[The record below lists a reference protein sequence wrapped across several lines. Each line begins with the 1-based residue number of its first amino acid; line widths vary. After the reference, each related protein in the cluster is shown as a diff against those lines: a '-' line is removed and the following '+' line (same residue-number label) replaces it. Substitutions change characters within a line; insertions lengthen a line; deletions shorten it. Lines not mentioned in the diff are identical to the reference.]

1 MGKKISSE
9 TRKELLDA
17 MRRRYHESSKRDK
30 ARILDEFIALTG
42 YHRKHGIRLLQRD
55 GDSEIQPLPDVLVRT
70 RRVYE
75 EAVRETLTILWEAS
89 DRICGKRLKAILPEL
104 VDAMERYG
112 HLSLDPEVKGR
123 VLRISAATIDRLL
136 KPIRNG
142 AQSKRRRRRSA
153 KVSKEVPVRTFADW
167 GEVNG

>member
-104 VDAMERYG
+104 VDACAIWKWRCGQDLAIEASQRI
-112 HLSLDPEVKGR
+112 LI
-123 VLRISAATIDRLL
+123 LRQKT
-136 KPIRNG
+136 PH
-142 AQSKRRRRRSA
+142 
-153 KVSKEVPVRTFADW
+153 
-167 GEVNG
+167 